1 MSKTVKLL
9 ALLLLAGGMLTGCN
23 KIGIGGGGKVVFVAS
38 SESSATRTSYSGV
51 VDSDTKIERIDWVAN
66 DRISVWSDKAR
77 NLDNEPVADY
87 KVKTI
92 ETSGARSIG
101 TVETVDA
108 NGLQWDNDPAGTDYV
123 FYGRYPADVTKLDGT
138 SMTGTIPATQ
148 TLTWDGLVGKPDM
161 QYAFMFAKTTAKV
174 NAESVKLEFNPKFT
188 AFEFVIGGGS
198 SDAVTVN
205 LSSFTLSAPSAISGG
220 FRVACSSGAVTAT
233 GTDAASKSIALSFAN
248 LTGGVLPVRGDAAL
262 TVTLL
267 AVAPATMPNL
277 TLTITG
283 DKIGTRVLKLQDKNG
298 QWISFTGGRKY
309 RLTGLNLP
317 ELLNVTGEN
326 IDWDIEALLEP
337 MVWD

>member
-9 ALLLLAGGMLTGCN
+9 ALLLLAGGMLAGCN
-23 KIGIGGGGKVVFVAS
+23 KIGLGGGGKVVFVAS

-51 VDSDTKIERIDWVAN
+51 VDSGTKIERIDWVAE
-66 DRISVWSDKAR
+66 DKLTIWSDKAR
-77 NLDNEPVADY
+77 STDNQPTADY
-87 KVKTI
+87 EVGTI
-92 ETSGARSIG
+92 TTSGSSSKASV
-101 TVETVDA
+101 TSVDA
-108 NGLQWDNDPAGTDYV
+108 NGLQWGNDPAGTDYI
-123 FYGRYPADVTKLDGT
+123 FYGRYPADATKIDGT

-148 TLTWDGLVGKPDM
+148 KLTWDGLVGKPDM

-174 NAESVKLEFNPKFT
+174 NAESVILGFNPKFT

-198 SDAVTVN
+198 SDDITVN
-205 LSSFTLSAPSAISGG
+205 LSSFALSAPSAISGG
-220 FRVACSSGAVTAT
+220 FSVACASGAVTAT
-233 GTDAASKSIALSFAN
+233 GTDAASKSIALDFSD
-248 LTGGVLPVRGDAAL
+248 LTGGVLPVTGDDEL

-267 AVAPATMPNL
+267 AVAPATLPNL

-298 QWISFTGGRKY
+298 QWISFEGGKKY
-309 RLTGLNLP
+309 RITGLNLP

-337 MVWD
+337 MIWD